1 MHGVIIHKAQC
12 KAAAMKKKTTVTIAM
27 TTAMNSLPSR
37 ALMDKKSNMG
47 KNKDKKAKS
56 KERKQRKKSRSPTNK
71 QDQGRTG
78 KTKSPKNKSSNL
90 SKYLNNSN
98 ANLTQ

>member
-1 MHGVIIHKAQC
+1 MQELPEGYEYYTSEDETGSRIQKLRP
-12 KAAAMKKKTTVTIAM
+12 KKV
-27 TTAMNSLPSR
+27 
-37 ALMDKKSNMG
+37 G